1 MEKLIFSVY
10 EKHQANRLSSI
21 QQVVGLFSD
30 TLELLR
36 GNEKYIRSEVANLT
50 KILSGRKGNK
60 ASETATSVEMLKGI
74 ETPTVLDYPRNF
86 GKAAKDG
93 LKRTTLWAVYYFT
106 NPNSWYPVLE
116 QVTVP

>member
-1 MEKLIFSVY
+1 MEKSSVH

-30 TLELLR
+30 TLELLH
-36 GNEKYIRSEVANLT
+36 GNEKYIRSEVANLP

-60 ASETATSVEMLKGI
+60 ASKTATSVEMLNGI

-86 GKAAKDG
+86 GNAGKIA
-93 LKRTTLWAVYYFT
+93 
-106 NPNSWYPVLE
+106 
-116 QVTVP
+116 

>member
-1 MEKLIFSVY
+1 MEKIIFSVH

-36 GNEKYIRSEVANLT
+36 GNEKYIRSEVANLP

-60 ASETATSVEMLKGI
+60 ASETATSVEMLNGI
-74 ETPTVLDYPRNF
+74 ETPTVLDNPRNF
-86 GKAAKDG
+86 GNAGKIA
-93 LKRTTLWAVYYFT
+93 
-106 NPNSWYPVLE
+106 
-116 QVTVP
+116 

>member
-1 MEKLIFSVY
+1 MEKSSVH

-30 TLELLR
+30 TLEFLH

-60 ASETATSVEMLKGI
+60 ASKTATSVEMLNGI

-86 GKAAKDG
+86 GNAGKIA
-93 LKRTTLWAVYYFT
+93 
-106 NPNSWYPVLE
+106 
-116 QVTVP
+116 